1 MKKEKVK
8 PKTAEYD
15 LCGGK
20 SWGNPKDG
28 SLQKERKDDTE
39 QLERSSITEEH
50 ELVQNNPSYS
60 SDSTQNSNKRKRP
73 TSTSDGTHAQ
83 GTASALDGS
92 AHVQVA
98 ASALKGNRVQGEFL
112 FANLTGVV

>member
-1 MKKEKVK
+1 MKKEKAK

-20 SWGNPKDG
+20 SWGNSKDG

-83 GTASALDGS
+83 GTSSALDGS